1 MDFETE
7 RKRERE
13 RERERTA
20 CKRWIK
26 KKGEK
31 KMREGGRSL
40 PGRRRYGIPLDIN
53 RASCTKGGPLL
64 SGHFIGVPGTI

>member
-7 RKRERE
+7 RRDKSVQEMD
-13 RERERTA
+13 
-20 CKRWIK
+20 K
-26 KKGEK
+26 KKGEGE
-31 KMREGGRSL
+31 RGRSL